1 MPMSSAETME
11 TTNKGH
17 LHQPPPGGN
26 PPPSIQ
32 RMEHRVV
39 GAQGETMAA
48 KGMAAHID
56 DAHQDH
62 ALWHLQQQQPR
73 HSISCVVSDE
83 QASSVT
89 RTSSISST
97 VSVSC
102 DDGLDDAW
110 EMMFVQN
117 GNGAQSLC
125 STAVHSIN
133 KDNSWRDLL

>member
-1 MPMSSAETME
+1 MPMSSIETME
-11 TTNKGH
+11 TTNKGYF
-17 LHQPPPGGN
+17 HQPPPGGN
-26 PPPSIQ
+26 PPPN
-32 RMEHRVV
+32 
-39 GAQGETMAA
+39 AA

-62 ALWHLQQQQPR
+62 ALWRLQQQQPR
-73 HSISCVVSDE
+73 HSISCVDPDE
-83 QASSVT
+83 QASSVP
-89 RTSSISST
+89 RTSSQSST
-97 VSVSC
+97 VSASC